1 MAELTYREA
10 VAVGIAQ
17 EMRRDPNLVMLGED
31 IAAAGGVF
39 KTTVGLVDEFGPD
52 RVRDTP
58 ISEQAILGAA
68 MGAAMTGV
76 PVIAEIMFSDFLAV
90 CWDIVANE
98 IAKSRYMTNGQ
109 VSFPLVIRTANGGG
123 VRFGA
128 QHSQSVENWAM
139 MIPGLKVV
147 APSTPADVVGLMAA
161 AIRDPDPVVFF
172 EHKALMGT
180 KADVPDAELV
190 DELGTATVV
199 REGTDATIVALA
211 AMVPKAVEAAERLQ
225 LDGIAAEVVDV
236 RSLVPLD
243 TRTLLASVEKTGRL
257 FTVEE
262 NPRLCGWGAEL
273 VSIVAEEGFWS
284 LDGPSVRITTPHVP
298 LPAAAAL
305 EDLAIP
311 SVDRIYETICKS
323 VDAGGGG

>member
-1 MAELTYREA
+1 MAELSYREA
-10 VAVGIAQ
+10 VAHGIAQ

-31 IAAAGGVF
+31 VGPAGGVF

-68 MGAAMTGV
+68 MGAAMTGI

-90 CWDIVANE
+90 CWDLVANE

-109 VSFPLVIRTANGGG
+109 VSFPLVIRTANGGS

-128 QHSQSVENWAM
+128 QHSQAVENWAM

-147 APSTPADVVGLMAA
+147 APSTPVDMVGLMAA
-161 AIRDPDPVVFF
+161 SIRDPDPVVFF
-172 EHKALMGT
+172 EHKGLMGT
-180 KADVPDAELV
+180 KGEVPDGEVV
-190 DELGTATVV
+190 DSLGTAKVL
-199 REGTDATIVALA
+199 RKGSDCTIAALA
-211 AMVPKAVEAAERLQ
+211 LMVPRALEAAERLEQ
-225 LDGIAAEVVDV
+225 DGISAEVVDV

-243 TRTLLASVEKTGRL
+243 TRTLLDSVAKTGRF

-273 VSIVAEEGFWS
+273 VSIVDEEAFWS
-284 LDGPSVRITTPHVP
+284 LDGPCIRITTPHIP

-305 EDLAIP
+305 EDLALP
-311 SVDRIYETICKS
+311 SVDRIYETVAKS
-323 VDAGGGG
+323 VDAGSGR